1 MINSPVYTGVFV
13 FTKKSLDIKIQ
24 EKPVLNY
31 QFITTNTALE
41 DVCKAASEVSQI
53 ALDTE
58 FVRIRT
64 YYPHLGLIQMY
75 DGKQI
80 SLIDP
85 LTITEW
91 TPFVELLTNPAVLK
105 YLHAGSEDLEVFSHQ
120 FGCVPTPMIDTQV
133 VAAFLGYPISC
144 GFATLVEK
152 YEHIALDKSESRT
165 DWLARPLTEKQ
176 CQYASGDVFYLLPL
190 AKKLI
195 AQAQEA
201 GYMDAI
207 VDECEMIA
215 ERRQET
221 VSPELAYRDIGNAW
235 QLRGQQLACLKMLA
249 EWRLNQA
256 RARDMAL
263 NFVVR
268 EEHLWSVARYLP
280 TSLAE
285 LDALSLSG
293 QEIRCHGR
301 RLLDFVAKAKQIKDE
316 DCPEPIGNLIEQ
328 PNYKKAFKAIKTVIQ
343 EVSEG
348 QRYNPELLASRR
360 QINQLLNI
368 HWKIKT
374 GEPELLSRWRKA
386 LLAEKITAILA
397 QYP

>member
-13 FTKKSLDIKIQ
+13 FTKKSLDIKTQ

-105 YLHAGSEDLEVFSHQ
+105 YLHVGSEDLEVFSHQ

>member
-13 FTKKSLDIKIQ
+13 FTKKSLDIKTQ

-215 ERRQET
+215 ERRQES

>member
-13 FTKKSLDIKIQ
+13 FTKKSLDIKTQ

-91 TPFVELLTNPAVLK
+91 TPLVELLTNPAVLK

>member
-85 LTITEW
+85 LAITEW

-215 ERRQET
+215 ERRQDT

>member
-13 FTKKSLDIKIQ
+13 FTKKSLDIKTQ

-195 AQAQEA
+195 VQAQEA

>member
-1 MINSPVYTGVFV
+1 MINSPDYTGVFV
-13 FTKKSLDIKIQ
+13 FTKKSLDIKTQ

>member
-13 FTKKSLDIKIQ
+13 FTKKSLDIKTQ

-64 YYPHLGLIQMY
+64 YYPHLGLIQMF

-374 GEPELLSRWRKA
+374 GEPELLSCWRKA

>member
-13 FTKKSLDIKIQ
+13 FTKKSLDIKTQ

-397 QYP
+397 QYS

>member
-13 FTKKSLDIKIQ
+13 FTKKSLDIKTQ

-293 QEIRCHGR
+293 QEIRCHAR

>member
-1 MINSPVYTGVFV
+1 MINSLVYTGVFV
-13 FTKKSLDIKIQ
+13 FTKKSLDIKTQ

>member
-13 FTKKSLDIKIQ
+13 FTKKSLDIKTQ

-85 LTITEW
+85 QTITEW

>member
-13 FTKKSLDIKIQ
+13 FTKKSLDIKTQ

-386 LLAEKITAILA
+386 LLAEKITSILA

>member
-13 FTKKSLDIKIQ
+13 FTKKSLDIKTQ

-328 PNYKKAFKAIKTVIQ
+328 PNYKKAFKAIKAVIQ

>member
-13 FTKKSLDIKIQ
+13 FTKKSLDIKTQ

-190 AKKLI
+190 TKKLI

>member
-301 RLLDFVAKAKQIKDE
+301 RLLDFVAKAKQIKNE

>member
-85 LTITEW
+85 LAITEW

-374 GEPELLSRWRKA
+374 GELELLSRWRKA

>member
-1 MINSPVYTGVFV
+1 M
-13 FTKKSLDIKIQ
+13 
-24 EKPVLNY
+24 NY
-31 QFITTNTALE
+31 QLITTDTAL
-41 DVCKAASEVSQI
+41 DTACKAASEASQI

-85 LTITEW
+85 LAIKDW
-91 TPFVELLTNPAVLK
+91 TPFVELLTNPEIMK
-105 YLHAGSEDLEVFSHQ
+105 FLHAGSEDLEVFSHQ

-133 VAAFLGYPISC
+133 VAAFLGHPISC

-152 YEHIALDKSESRT
+152 YENVALDKSESRT

-190 AKKLI
+190 AEKLI
-195 AQAQEA
+195 KEAEEA

-207 VDECEMIA
+207 ADECNMIA

-221 VSPELAYRDIGNAW
+221 VVPELAYRDISNAW
-235 QLRGQQLACLKMLA
+235 QLKGQQLACLQMLA
-249 EWRLNQA
+249 QWRLNQA
-256 RARDMAL
+256 KSRDMAL

-280 TSLAE
+280 SSLAE

-301 RLLDFVAKAKQIKDE
+301 RLLDFVVKAKEIKDE

-328 PNYKKAFKAIKTVIQ
+328 PNYKKAFKAIKSVIQ
-343 EVSEG
+343 EISEDK
-348 QRYNPELLASRR
+348 RYNPELLASRR
-360 QINQLLNI
+360 QINQLLSV
-368 HWKIKT
+368 HWKIKE
-374 GEPELLSRWRKA
+374 GQPELTSRWRKA
-386 LLAEKITAILA
+386 LLEEKVTEILT

>member
-13 FTKKSLDIKIQ
+13 FTKKSLDIKTQ

-91 TPFVELLTNPAVLK
+91 TPFVELLINPAVLK

>member
-13 FTKKSLDIKIQ
+13 FTKKSLDIKTQ

-195 AQAQEA
+195 AQAQEV

-368 HWKIKT
+368 YWKIKT

>member
-13 FTKKSLDIKIQ
+13 FTKKSLDIKTQ

-31 QFITTNTALE
+31 QFITTNIALE

>member
-13 FTKKSLDIKIQ
+13 FTKKSLDIKTQ

-201 GYMDAI
+201 SYMDAI

-368 HWKIKT
+368 HWKIKK

>member
-41 DVCKAASEVSQI
+41 DACKAASNVSQI

-152 YEHIALDKSESRT
+152 YENIALDKSESRT

-249 EWRLNQA
+249 QWRLNQA

-374 GEPELLSRWRKA
+374 GKPELLSRWRKA

>member
-105 YLHAGSEDLEVFSHQ
+105 YLHAGSEHLEVFSHQ

-263 NFVVR
+263 NFVIR

-285 LDALSLSG
+285 LDVLSLSG

>member
-1 MINSPVYTGVFV
+1 M
-13 FTKKSLDIKIQ
+13 
-24 EKPVLNY
+24 NY
-31 QFITTNTALE
+31 QLITTNSALE
-41 DVCKAASEVSQI
+41 NACRAASTVSEI

-64 YYPHLGLIQMY
+64 YYPHLGLIQMF

-91 TPFVELLTNPAVLK
+91 APFVEILTNPNITK
-105 YLHAGSEDLEVFSHQ
+105 YLHAGSEDLEVFTHQ

-144 GFATLVEK
+144 GFATLVETF
-152 YEHIALDKSESRT
+152 EHVMLDKSESRT

-176 CQYASGDVFYLLPL
+176 CQYASADVFYLLPL
-190 AKKLI
+190 AEKLVTE
-195 AQAQEA
+195 AKEA
-201 GYMDAI
+201 GYLAAI
-207 VDECEMIA
+207 IDECEMIA
-215 ERRQET
+215 QRRQET
-221 VSPELAYRDIGNAW
+221 VSPEFAYREISNAW
-235 QLRGQQLACLKMLA
+235 QLKGQQLACLQMLA
-249 EWRLNQA
+249 QWRLTQA
-256 RARDMAL
+256 RSRDLAL

-268 EEHLWSVARYLP
+268 EEHLWAIARYLP

-285 LDALSLSG
+285 LSELSLSG

-301 RLLDFVAKAKQIKDE
+301 RLLDFVVKAKQIKEE
-316 DCPEPIGNLIEQ
+316 DCPQPLSNLIEQ
-328 PNYKKAFKAIKTVIQ
+328 PHYKKAFKEIKAVIQ
-343 EVSEG
+343 QVSEG
-348 QRYNPELLASRR
+348 KRYKAELLASRR
-360 QINQLLNI
+360 QINQLLSI
-368 HWKIKT
+368 HWRIKS

-386 LLAEKITAILA
+386 LLEAPINAILA

>member
-13 FTKKSLDIKIQ
+13 FTKKSLDIKTQ

-221 VSPELAYRDIGNAW
+221 ESPELAYRDIGNAW

>member
-1 MINSPVYTGVFV
+1 LINSPVYTGVFV
-13 FTKKSLDIKIQ
+13 FTKKSLDIKTQ

>member
-13 FTKKSLDIKIQ
+13 FTKKSLDIKTQ

-368 HWKIKT
+368 YWKIKT

>member
-13 FTKKSLDIKIQ
+13 FTKKSLDIKTQ

-328 PNYKKAFKAIKTVIQ
+328 PNYKKVFKAIKTVIQ

>member
-13 FTKKSLDIKIQ
+13 FTKKSLDIKTQ

-207 VDECEMIA
+207 VDECEMIT

>member
-374 GEPELLSRWRKA
+374 GEPELLSRWRKV

>member
-1 MINSPVYTGVFV
+1 
-13 FTKKSLDIKIQ
+13 
-24 EKPVLNY
+24 
-31 QFITTNTALE
+31 
-41 DVCKAASEVSQI
+41 
-53 ALDTE
+53 
-58 FVRIRT
+58 
-64 YYPHLGLIQMY
+64 
-75 DGKQI
+75 
-80 SLIDP
+80 
-85 LTITEW
+85 
-91 TPFVELLTNPAVLK
+91 
-105 YLHAGSEDLEVFSHQ
+105 
-120 FGCVPTPMIDTQV
+120 MIDTQV

-301 RLLDFVAKAKQIKDE
+301 RLLDFIAKAKQIKDE

>member
-13 FTKKSLDIKIQ
+13 FTKKSLDIKTQ

-120 FGCVPTPMIDTQV
+120 FGCVPIPMIDTQV

>member
-13 FTKKSLDIKIQ
+13 FTKKSLDIKTQ

-75 DGKQI
+75 DGKQL

>member
-13 FTKKSLDIKIQ
+13 FTKKSLDIKTQ

-280 TSLAE
+280 TSLAK

-368 HWKIKT
+368 HWKIKK

>member
-13 FTKKSLDIKIQ
+13 FTKKSLDIKTQ

-374 GEPELLSRWRKA
+374 GEPELLSRWRKT

>member
-85 LTITEW
+85 LSITEW

>member
-1 MINSPVYTGVFV
+1 M
-13 FTKKSLDIKIQ
+13 
-24 EKPVLNY
+24 NY

-165 DWLARPLTEKQ
+165 DWLACPLTEKQ

>member
-13 FTKKSLDIKIQ
+13 FTKKSLDIKTQ

-328 PNYKKAFKAIKTVIQ
+328 LNYKKAFKAIKTVIQ

>member
-13 FTKKSLDIKIQ
+13 FTKKSLDIKTQ

-64 YYPHLGLIQMY
+64 YYSHLGLIQMY

-91 TPFVELLTNPAVLK
+91 TPFVELLTNPTVLK

-328 PNYKKAFKAIKTVIQ
+328 PNYKKVFKAIKTVIQ

>member
-13 FTKKSLDIKIQ
+13 FTKKSLDIKTQ

-368 HWKIKT
+368 HWKIKK
-374 GEPELLSRWRKA
+374 GSLNCFHAGVKH
-386 LLAEKITAILA
+386 
-397 QYP
+397 Y